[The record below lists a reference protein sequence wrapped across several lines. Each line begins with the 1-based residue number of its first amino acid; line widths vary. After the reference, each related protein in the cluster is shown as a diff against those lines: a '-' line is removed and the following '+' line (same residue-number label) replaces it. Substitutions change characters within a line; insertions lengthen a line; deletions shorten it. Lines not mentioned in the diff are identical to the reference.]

1 MIEAAHISI
10 GPKIGTPP
18 PLPLPPFMVESEA
31 QQERDVNGVHP
42 TNAEFC
48 QAIFSD
54 LSAGGTP
61 LVTAKMGDPS
71 QGGWTPRPVSE
82 IDQICHSSANTYFNC
97 ASFRPD
103 HDGSWVAKKE
113 QAPAYHAVV
122 LDDVGTKVAREAIP
136 DIVPTWELETS
147 PGNFQVGFK
156 LNPPLQEASVVEQ
169 LQKRIAAAGLTDKGA
184 GGMARWMR
192 LPNGVNGKEKH
203 LVDGQP
209 FTCCLHAWN
218 PDAAYSAAAL
228 GDLLAPNVPVAP
240 TKRAAKSKSGANS
253 DLNWEVYQ
261 PREAENPVLKAF
273 KANGLY
279 KRHIGPGKHEVTCP
293 WASEHTD
300 QLDSGTV
307 YYEPNDTF
315 SKGGFRCQHSH
326 GDKYRLR
333 EIAEHFGLNASQVIN
348 KPLIRVVQGELDG
361 VVAAAESVL
370 ASQEGVFQAGGLI
383 VKAAFDA
390 RTGDYGLN
398 ALSEA
403 EVTRILAKGAHW
415 EKLDGRSGEWRRT
428 DPPMRHVMV
437 LHRGDRFDR
446 LLPVVGLAR
455 QPYYRP
461 DGFLTTA
468 SGYDPVSQRIG
479 VFDGAKFPAVGT
491 SRVEAEK
498 AFDLIRDLLTEF
510 HFVSDADKAAAFS
523 AILTA
528 AVRPSFDLAPAFH
541 VQAPASGSGKSYLCE
556 VISGFAGP
564 GTPAR
569 MSYPKTSDE
578 ATKAIMAVLLGA
590 PAVIEFDDMDTD
602 WLPHGSINRMLTSRS
617 ITDRILGQS
626 KTATVSTTA
635 LVLGSGN
642 NVEPIRDL
650 ARRVVTIKLNTR
662 SAMPGTIKYAG
673 NPVAKLRADREKYVS
688 AALTIIEAWK
698 AAGSEKTDVLP
709 VASYDGPW
717 TDHCRHPL
725 IWMGL
730 PDPASNLIQQMH
742 TDPDAEALNAV
753 LVQWHKKYSHSVRTI
768 RSVLGDMSATN
779 VHEAIEEL
787 PGQQSGRFNPSK
799 LGWYFKKNM
808 NRIVG
813 GYMLEQV
820 DSSERKAWK
829 VVKVEG
835 GEPAS
840 PALPASADALPE
852 DVAPEHAF

>member
-1 MIEAAHISI
+1 MLDVKTITI
-10 GPKIGTPP
+10 GPKVDNPSPI
-18 PLPLPPFMVESEA
+18 VRAEA
-31 QQERDVNGVHP
+31 EQGQDSTRVPP
-42 TNAEFC
+42 TNADFC

-61 LVTAKMGDPS
+61 LITAKTGDPS
-71 QGGWTPRPVSE
+71 QGGWTPRPGSE
-82 IDQICHSSANTYFNC
+82 IDRICQPSANTYFNC
-97 ASFRPD
+97 ASFKPD
-103 HDGSWVAKKE
+103 GDDTWAAKKE
-113 QAPAYHAVV
+113 QAVAYHAVV

-156 LNPPLQEASVVEQ
+156 LNPPLQDASTVDQ

-192 LPNGVNGKEKH
+192 LPIGINGKEKYR
-203 LVDGQP
+203 VDGQP
-209 FTCCLHAWN
+209 FVCRMHVWN
-218 PDAAYSAAAL
+218 PDTAYSADTL
-228 GDLLAPNVPVAP
+228 GDLLAPNVTTTPA
-240 TKRAAKSKSGANS
+240 RQSAKSKVGANS
-253 DLNWEVYQ
+253 DLNWDVYQ
-261 PREAENPVLKAF
+261 PSATENPVLTAF
-273 KANGLY
+273 KANRLY
-279 KRHIGPGKHEVTCP
+279 KCQTGPGKHEVICP
-293 WASEHTD
+293 WLSEHTD
-300 QLDSGTV
+300 ADDSGTV
-307 YYEPNDTF
+307 YYEPSEAYPN
-315 SKGGFRCQHSH
+315 GGFRCQHSH
-326 GDKYRLR
+326 GDQYRLR
-333 EIAEHFGLNASQVIN
+333 EVAEHFGLNASQVSN

-398 ALSEA
+398 PLSEA

-415 EKLDGRSGEWRRT
+415 EKLDGRSDEWRRT
-428 DPPMRHVMV
+428 DPPGRHVTV
-437 LHRGDRFDR
+437 LHRGDRFDH

-461 DGFLTTA
+461 DGSLTTA
-468 SGYDPVSQRIG
+468 SGYDPISQRIG
-479 VFDGAKFPAVGT
+479 VFDGAKFATVGT
-491 SRVEAEK
+491 SREDAQQ
-498 AFDLIRDLLTEF
+498 AFDLIDGLLAEF
-510 HFVSDADKAAAFS
+510 HFVSDTDKAAAFS

-541 VQAPASGSGKSYLCE
+541 VQAPAPASGKSYLCE

-569 MSYPKTSDE
+569 MSYPKTPDE

-650 ARRVVTIKLNTR
+650 ARRVITIKLNTR
-662 SAMPGTIKYAG
+662 SARPGTIQYAG
-673 NPVAKLRADREKYVS
+673 NPVAKLRAEREKYVS

-698 AAGSEKTDVLP
+698 AAGSPKAPVPP

-725 IWMGL
+725 IWMDL
-730 PDPASNLIQQMH
+730 ADPASNLIQQMH
-742 TDPDAEALNAV
+742 TDPDAETLKV
-753 LVQWHKKYSHSVRTI
+753 MLTEWYKKYGNSVKTVRAI
-768 RSVLGDMSATN
+768 LDDMGATAL
-779 VHEAIEEL
+779 HDAIEDL
-787 PGQQSGRFNPSK
+787 PGQQTGRINRSK

-820 DSSERKAWK
+820 PASERVAWK

-840 PALPASADALPE
+840 PPLPAPTDALPE
-852 DVAPEHAF
+852 NVAREHMF

>member
-1 MIEAAHISI
+1 MEA
-10 GPKIGTPP
+10 
-18 PLPLPPFMVESEA
+18 EA
-31 QQERDVNGVHP
+31 QQEHTGTGTHP

-54 LSAGGTP
+54 LSAGAASM
-61 LVTAKMGDPS
+61 VAAKSGDPT
-71 QGGWTPRPVSE
+71 QGGWYPRPASE
-82 IDQICHSSANTYFNC
+82 LGQVCDSSANTYFNC
-97 ASFRPD
+97 ASFRQAD
-103 HDGSWVAKKE
+103 DGTWAARKE
-113 QAPAYHAVV
+113 LAVAYHALV

-136 DIVPTWELETS
+136 DIAPTWELETS
-147 PGNFQVGFK
+147 PDNFQVGFK
-156 LNPPLQEASVVEQ
+156 LNPPLQDASAVEQ

-203 LVDGQP
+203 RVDGQP
-209 FTCCLHAWN
+209 FTCRLQAWN
-218 PDAAYSAAAL
+218 PDTGYSADVL
-228 GDLLAPNVPVAP
+228 GGLLAPNVTSAS
-240 TKRAAKSKSGANS
+240 TKRSTKSKAGANS
-253 DLNWEVYQ
+253 DLNWDVYQ
-261 PREAENPVLKAF
+261 PSATENPVLTAF
-273 KANGLY
+273 NANGLY
-279 KRHIGPGKHEVTCP
+279 KRQIEPGRHEVTCP

-300 QLDSGTV
+300 ALDTGTA
-307 YYEPNDTF
+307 YFEPSDEF
-315 SKGGFRCQHSH
+315 PKGGFRCHHAH
-326 GDKYRLR
+326 GDRYRLR
-333 EIAEHFGLNASQVIN
+333 EVAEYFGLSASQVSN

-370 ASQEGVFQAGGLI
+370 ASQDGVFQAGGLI
-383 VKAAFDA
+383 VKAALDA

-428 DPPMRHVMV
+428 DPPMRHVTV
-437 LHRGDRFDR
+437 LHRGDHFER
-446 LLPVVGLAR
+446 LRPVVGLAR
-455 QPYYRP
+455 QPYYRA
-461 DGFLTTA
+461 DGSLTTA

-479 VFDGAKFPAVGT
+479 VFDGSKFPSVGT
-491 SRVEAEK
+491 SRQDAEEAL
-498 AFDLIRDLLTEF
+498 ALIDELLAEF
-510 HFVSDADKAAAFS
+510 YFPSEADKAAAFA

-541 VQAPASGSGKSYLCE
+541 VSAPASGSGKSYLCE

-617 ITDRILGQS
+617 IS

-650 ARRVVTIKLNTR
+650 ARRVITIKLNTR
-662 SAMPGTIKYAG
+662 SAMPGTIQYAG
-673 NPVAKLRADREKYVS
+673 NPVAKLRAEREVYVS

-698 AAGSEKTDVLP
+698 CAGSPKTPVPP

-717 TDHCRHPL
+717 AEHCRHPL

-742 TDPDAEALNAV
+742 ADPDAETLKAMLAGWYKRYGDTV
-753 LVQWHKKYSHSVRTI
+753 KTVRAI
-768 RSVLGDMSATN
+768 LEDVGATTL
-779 VHEAIEEL
+779 HDAIEDL
-787 PGQQSGRFNPSK
+787 PGQQTGRINRSK

-820 DSSERKAWK
+820 PTGERVAWK

-840 PALPASADALPE
+840 PPLPAPADALPE
-852 DVAPEHAF
+852 NVAPEQMF